1 MSGPRKTNKAPGD
14 SGAPEV
20 EETQA
25 AAAPP
30 PPPPVA
36 PPPAAPPPAAPP
48 TAAPAPAAPPPPVAA
63 APEASVPPAQPA
75 AAAPPPAAPAA
86 PAGPPA
92 GAQVAAAITG
102 VATTLKERLSGP
114 ELLLGGGALL
124 IAIVSFLIFEFLLG
138 TSGPTEAAV
147 IISALLLGFI
157 GLERTQTQGF
167 GSWYKVVLVL
177 FGAILA
183 MGAIYS
189 LLVTI
194 RHGSGLDFGDWLA
207 LIAWW
212 VGGALAGAGSWAS
225 YKVKA

>member
-30 PPPPVA
+30 PPPP
-36 PPPAAPPPAAPP
+36 PAAPPPAAP
-48 TAAPAPAAPPPPVAA
+48 APAAPAPPVAA
-63 APEASVPPAQPA
+63 APEASVPPSQPA
-75 AAAPPPAAPAA
+75 AAAPPPAAPPPAAPAA

-124 IAIVSFLIFEFLLG
+124 IAVVSFLIFAFLLG
-138 TSGPTEAAV
+138 TSEGPTEAAV

-183 MGAIYS
+183 MGAVYS

-194 RHGSGLDFGDWLA
+194 RHGSGIDFGDWLA

-225 YKVKA
+225 FKVRA